1 MFHAKLFFYHP
12 ALLCHAILLGKNY
25 STIILPF
32 GRGWFFLSR
41 ISSIILP
48 GSINPCF
55 FNPCFWEGVDVAC
68 QAFLLSSRIALSFH
82 TTGQTILPLFT
93 PLGGIGFIFSFESLF
108 YHPSLL
114 YQSMLLG
121 GGGCC
126 MPNFSFII
134 LHCSVSHT
142 TRTNT
147 LPFLT
152 PLGGGWFYIHLYI
165 HKFLSRIY
173 SIILH
178 VSPTPN
184 LKKCHSTTDSF
195 LKGLNSLYFSIVSFI
210 ILHCS
215 ISPCFWEGVDV
226 ACQTFHLLSRNA
238 LSFHYAR
245 KKLLY
250 PYSPLWE
257 GIDIIHIYIHTF
269 LSRIS
274 SIILHCS
281 INPCFWE
288 GWTLHVKRF
297 VYHPAK
303 LCHSILLGKVAILPS
318 FTPLRVL

>member
-1 MFHAKLFFYHP
+1 MLHAKLFFYHP
-12 ALLCHAILLGKNY
+12 TLPCHSILLVKNY
-25 STIILPF
+25 S
-32 GRGWFFLSR
+32 
-41 ISSIILP
+41 
-48 GSINPCF
+48 
-55 FNPCFWEGVDVAC
+55 
-68 QAFLLSSRIALSFH
+68 
-82 TTGQTILPLFT
+82 TILPLFT
-93 PLGGIGFIFSFESLF
+93 PLGGDWLYIYTFIYLSFKNIF

-114 YQSMLLG
+114 YRSMLLG

-126 MPNFSFII
+126 MSKCSFII

-195 LKGLNSLYFSIVSFI
+195 LKGLNSLYISIVSFI

-226 ACQTFHLLSRNA
+226 GCQSVLLSSCIA
-238 LSFHYAR
+238 LSPI
-245 KKLLY
+245 LIEQTLY
-250 PYSPLWE
+250 PYWLLWE
-257 GIDIIHIYIHTF
+257 RIAFYKYIYDICTYISF
-269 LSRIS
+269 KNL
-274 SIILHCS
+274 
-281 INPCFWE
+281 F
-288 GWTLHVKRF
+288 
-297 VYHPAK
+297 YHPA
-303 LCHSILLGKVAILPS
+303 LLSQSMLLGGACCMPNFS
-318 FTPLRVL
+318 FIIRHCSVMPYC

>member
-1 MFHAKLFFYHP
+1 MLHAKLFFYHP
-12 ALLCHAILLGKNY
+12 SLPYHSILWTNS
-25 STIILPF
+25 STLIHPF
-32 GRGWFFLSR
+32 GRGLVFF
-41 ISSIILP
+41 
-48 GSINPCF
+48 F
-55 FNPCFWEGVDVAC
+55 F
-68 QAFLLSSRIALSFH
+68 Q
-82 TTGQTILPLFT
+82 
-93 PLGGIGFIFSFESLF
+93 SLF

-195 LKGLNSLYFSIVSFI
+195 LKGLNSLYISIVSFI

-226 ACQTFHLLSRNA
+226 ACQTFHLLSCIA
-238 LSFHYAR
+238 LSFHCAR
-245 KKLLY
+245 KKTPLPLFTPLGGDWYYTYIYTYFSFKNLFYHPSLLY
-250 PYSPLWE
+250 QPMLLGGVDVACQTVRLSSCIALSFHTTRESSYSTLIHPFAGFL
-257 GIDIIHIYIHTF
+257 DIF
-269 LSRIS
+269 LSRNS
-274 SIILHCS
+274 SIILHS
-281 INPCFWE
+281 IYPCFWE
-288 GWTLHVKRF
+288 GGGCCMPNSLFILHCPVISN
-297 VYHPAK
+297 Y
-303 LCHSILLGKVAILPS
+303 
-318 FTPLRVL
+318 